1 MEISITLSNKNVNLS
16 TKSQAFPFLMG
27 CSLFPLFVNIQ
38 TAPHELT
45 FLIISEKNAFSA
57 KLANEL
63 KSSILNQV
71 QIDAFLNNNEVI
83 KLKR

>member
-1 MEISITLSNKNVNLS
+1 MGFSFLNRI
-16 TKSQAFPFLMG
+16 FPFVL
-27 CSLFPLFVNIQ
+27 LYNHL

-45 FLIISEKNAFSA
+45 FLIISENNAFSA

-83 KLKR
+83 KLKRLTTY